1 MPNPL
6 HALIVEDLLADAEL
20 LVRELRR
27 GGFEVVW
34 KRVQTEP
41 EFISALK
48 EVPDI
53 ILADYY
59 LPHFG
64 VPRVLEIVREQN
76 SNIPVIVVTGAI
88 EEEIAISTMKQ
99 GAIDYIWKD
108 RLVRLGEAVR
118 RALEEKKLQQE
129 KQRSELRNELLS
141 LLGLQLSSSRTIEE
155 AARII
160 VNIAD
165 KFFGWD
171 CCYLDI
177 YSPEE
182 DRLYPIINMDV
193 IDNRRQ
199 DVPLAVEDTT
209 LSPFIRR
216 VMKEGAKLIL
226 RDVPVFSSELAPTGN
241 RGKPSASLMFAPIR
255 HDSHIVGIFS
265 IQSYTDQAYDDDDLK
280 TFQFLTDFC
289 GATLERMMAQDTLS
303 RVEENYRQLVE
314 QLPAI
319 AYALDFDKT
328 PPLRFISPRIQFIL
342 GFSPEEWLSKPTLW
356 IDQLHADDREWV
368 IKQFD
373 LRNSFRQPMDIDY
386 RLITRHGQ
394 VRWFHDQSQL
404 IYDSNERP
412 LYANG
417 VLFDITERKR
427 AETER
432 QVLLEI
438 MQGLASTDNLQEFL
452 KLVHLTIAKVIYAEN
467 FFTIFYN
474 EASGLFEEVYS
485 VDKYDAPSP
494 PSKLEK
500 SISAYV
506 FRSGEPL
513 LLTQDYFDELAAKG
527 EVQLVGTNSPS
538 WLGIPLKKGVK
549 TIGVMVVQDYEQSN
563 RYSEHDK
570 DFLASIAGQVTLAIE
585 RVQMEDALHRSL
597 EESKRGQILL
607 LALNNV
613 IQAVQRAHSAIEVY
627 KEIANGMINLS
638 YGVWILKV
646 TEDGAGLSIAYTNVA
661 SKIISAMEKFTGLS
675 ATKYNL
681 PLVS

>member
-1 MPNPL
+1 MPNLL

-34 KRVQTEP
+34 NRVQTEP

-64 VPRVLEIVREQN
+64 APRVLEIVREQN

-88 EEEIAISTMKQ
+88 EEENAISTIKQ
-99 GAIDYIWKD
+99 GAVDYIWKD

-118 RALEEKKLQQE
+118 RALEVKKLHQE
-129 KQRSELRNELLS
+129 KQRSELRIELLS

-182 DRLYPIINMDV
+182 DRLYPVINMDV

-199 DVPLAVEDTT
+199 DVLLAVEDTT

-226 RDVPVFSSELAPTGN
+226 RDIPVFSSELAPTGN
-241 RGKPSASLMFAPIR
+241 RGRPSASLMFAPIR
-255 HDSHIVGIFS
+255 HDSRVVGIFS
-265 IQSYTDQAYDDDDLK
+265 IQSYTDQAYDEDDLK

-289 GATLERMMAQDTLS
+289 GATLERMMAQNTLS

-319 AYALDFDKT
+319 TYTLDFDKT
-328 PPLRFISPRIQFIL
+328 PHLIFISPRIQFIL
-342 GFSPEEWLSKPTLW
+342 GFSPKEWLSTPTLW
-356 IDQLHADDREWV
+356 IDQLHSDDREWV
-368 IKQFD
+368 IKEFD
-373 LRNSFRQPMDIDY
+373 LRDSFRQPMDIDY

-394 VRWFHDQSQL
+394 VRWFHDQSQF
-404 IYDSNERP
+404 IYDSNEKP
-412 LYANG
+412 LYTNG

-485 VDKYDAPSP
+485 VDKYDPPSP

-513 LLTQDYFDELAAKG
+513 LLTQGCFDELAAMG
-527 EVQLVGTNSPS
+527 EVQLIGTNSPS
-538 WLGIPLKKGVK
+538 WLGIPLKKGSK
-549 TIGVMVVQDYEQSN
+549 TIGVMVVQDYEKPN

-570 DFLASIAGQVTLAIE
+570 DFLSSIAGQVTLAIE

-613 IQAVQRAHSAIEVY
+613 IQAVQRAHS
-627 KEIANGMINLS
+627 
-638 YGVWILKV
+638 
-646 TEDGAGLSIAYTNVA
+646 
-661 SKIISAMEKFTGLS
+661 
-675 ATKYNL
+675 
-681 PLVS
+681 